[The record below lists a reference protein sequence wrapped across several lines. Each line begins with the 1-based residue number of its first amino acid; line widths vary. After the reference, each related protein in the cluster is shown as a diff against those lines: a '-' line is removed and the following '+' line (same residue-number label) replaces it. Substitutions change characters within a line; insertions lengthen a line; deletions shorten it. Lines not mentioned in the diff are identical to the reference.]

1 MQLNMEIDSGLMST
15 PLPNFFIDN
24 FMVSANPIFSLIYI
38 YLYKNCLY
46 GQKNLTISILA
57 KHFNIIESDIFN
69 ALKYWQ
75 EKNLIEYET
84 KNDVLFVK
92 FIYPKFSSNS
102 EIIFTKKSDVPN
114 FFSFPSYTIQEL
126 NLYRDNPKI
135 KELFDFAQD
144 SLGRYLTYSD
154 LNLIFGM
161 YDYLRLPL
169 DVIHILI
176 TYCVDNG
183 HRNLSYLEKVAID
196 WASNKIDSVE
206 KAEEKING
214 MNELFR
220 EVKKAL
226 AVNNLNFKQR
236 ELISDWEKNLHMSQ
250 DLIVEA
256 CNFTMMNIGRPNFKY
271 LESILETW
279 NKKGIK
285 TVQQAQNCKID
296 FTEKT
301 FVRKNKF
308 ANFKQR
314 EWDFAKIEK
323 LAQED

>member
-46 GQKNLTISILA
+46 GQKNLTISVLA

-102 EIIFTKKSDVPN
+102 EIIFAKKSDVPN
-114 FFSFPSYTIQEL
+114 FFNFPSYTIQEL